1 MRHRPSDL
9 LRPGFTITE
18 ILMALSLLILF
29 FAAAGQVFR
38 STVLLSAAGSQ
49 LSDQTAQTD
58 SALFQLRQDVWN
70 SRSII
75 TNDPHT
81 VDFVSANDSPISWKI
96 DSENSLT
103 RTLAGSPPEHWNS
116 VATNWSF
123 SADRSMLVLSDGTPA
138 RICMIS
144 QILLASRSQP

>member
-1 MRHRPSDL
+1 MQRRTAVPF
-9 LRPGFTITE
+9 RPGFTITE
-18 ILMALSLLILF
+18 LLISLSLLILF

-49 LSDQTAQTD
+49 LSDLTAQTD

-70 SRSII
+70 SRSINA
-75 TNDPHT
+75 NDPHA
-81 VDFVSANDSPISWKI
+81 VDLVLANGSPISWKI

-103 RTLAGSPPEHWNS
+103 RTVVGSPPEHWNFS
-116 VATNWSF
+116 AAHWSF
-123 SADRSMLVLSDGTPA
+123 SAGRSTLILSDGTPA
-138 RICMIS
+138 RISMVS